1 MQYCGICP
9 AHFESLAYCTYNYEA
24 LAFVLASTGTTMEGF
39 EGLGRNDRTSAFC
52 KCRNYAR
59 VDEEPVWAAW
69 QAPASSPKWV
79 VYEHSTEL
87 LATWRECWGKNLWGL
102 AREMGQH
109 VSSNPPIHLFSE
121 YLLNIFICQTVLGSR
136 L

>member
-1 MQYCGICP
+1 
-9 AHFESLAYCTYNYEA
+9 
-24 LAFVLASTGTTMEGF
+24 MEGF

-52 KCRNYAR
+52 KCRNYAWG
-59 VDEEPVWAAW
+59 DEEPVWAAW

-102 AREMGQH
+102 AQEMGQH
-109 VSSNPPIHLFSE
+109 ASSNPPIHLFSE
-121 YLLNIFICQTVLGSR
+121 YLLNIFICQTVLGFR